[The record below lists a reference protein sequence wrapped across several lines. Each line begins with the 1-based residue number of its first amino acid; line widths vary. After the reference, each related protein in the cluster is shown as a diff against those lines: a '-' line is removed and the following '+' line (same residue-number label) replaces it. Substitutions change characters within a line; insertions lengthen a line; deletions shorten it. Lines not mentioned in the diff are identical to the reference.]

1 MKLLTNLILPF
12 LLFLTSCNS
21 ETEINQVDKTET
33 QELLL
38 TSSST
43 LEEALKTK
51 ISGIDFSIVLHESGD
66 TTFWQTTDSRFITTE
81 GYRVGNS
88 WNDIPNELKSELIM
102 IPGWGYFINLDS
114 GWTIAFCEGSTC
126 TEQMPSSESKI
137 DWIFK
142 KK

>member
-1 MKLLTNLILPF
+1 M
-12 LLFLTSCNS
+12 
-21 ETEINQVDKTET
+21 DKTET

-43 LEEALKTK
+43 LEEAQKTK
-51 ISGIDFSIVLHESGD
+51 ISGVDFSVVLNESGD

-88 WNDIPNELKSELIM
+88 WNDIPNELKSKLIL
-102 IPGWGYFINLDS
+102 IPGWGYLINLAS
-114 GWTIAFCEGSTC
+114 GWTIAFCEGRTC
-126 TEQMPSSESKI
+126 TGEKPSADSKI
-137 DWIFK
+137 DWIHK